1 MKNHQDH
8 QGRQDR
14 QEEYIQYLYGVIDIL
29 KQKLCDA
36 ELQYKE
42 YSSKLRQSEKE
53 SDLKE
58 KFSLFRESQLS
69 ELEDEIY
76 KLKER
81 IKCLTSKMATP
92 SGSRPPSRS
101 PSRPLS
107 RSPSRSP
114 SRRRL
119 AELISLD
126 TLSSD
131 RLLEEINTS
140 TDELHN
146 YALGIKHAGNIN
158 DLSNLVERITRA
170 SEIIHNRS
178 DTLERGLAATR
189 ETLLR
194 QITELEEERETI
206 KETLLQQIM
215 VTRDS
220 LLQQIAVIETRV
232 FQSEENLKGAL
243 AEKDAY
249 LAQLETLSN
258 DVDAMGNRVYA
269 LRTLCQN
276 QQDQI
281 DNLQNDNNRLRRI
294 RNRCIQEARNWKA
307 RLETSRQQRDEVGNR
322 YIAERFLNGRLYKRI
337 CALRIELTRILNNPP
352 PPLPPPP
359 PPPINQIWLLFH

>member
-58 KFSLFRESQLS
+58 KFILFRESQLS

-81 IKCLTSKMATP
+81 IKVLTSKMSTP

-281 DNLQNDNNRLRRI
+281 ADLQNDNNRLRRI
-294 RNRCIQEARNWKA
+294 RDRCIQEARNWKA

-352 PPLPPPP
+352 PP
-359 PPPINQIWLLFH
+359 PPINQVWLLL